1 MTRARQVSWA
11 IGGGAAVLVLAFLVD
26 FVGLRLDFMGFS
38 DAQATSRIL
47 REYGPDVVR
56 DQLALLLVM
65 AIAGASFGALGGAL
79 ALLRGW
85 QGDSRRGWLS
95 WGACAAAVAHV
106 LFVARHLVR
115 YPQLYTE
122 AFYDRGGGR
131 RAFMLALTRHTS
143 PRLFWWIGL
152 LVIILVLGSDGR
164 ARVGAA
170 AARGI
175 RYLATYLAAMA
186 PARRRVFGVTT
197 AVLVVGALAA
207 HALSPRPQRGPHPNV
222 LLIAVD
228 SLRADRVF
236 GPDARRFPAIQAL
249 AAQSARFRGAH
260 VTVPRTFPSFVTLLT
275 GRYPHHH
282 GIRHKFPSA
291 AVRARVGPTLPGTVA
306 AAGYRTAALSDYA
319 GEIFAR
325 TPLGFDVVDAPRFEM
340 HTIVALRGLQLH
352 PSALPYAAG
361 VAEALFPYVRALSD
375 RADPSL
381 LADRAIERLHDLADG
396 AAHGRPFFETVFFS
410 TPHFP
415 YAAPFPYY
423 QRYGDPLYEGRFLYE
438 KPPLSPAAVGPADAA
453 QIQAL
458 YDGAVAAVDD
468 QLARL
473 LRALHDTGAD
483 EDTIVVL
490 LADHGENLWEDPR
503 AGMGH
508 GDHLI
513 GERAVN
519 VPLLIYDPRDPRG
532 GARALVARD
541 IDAIVRDIDLAPTL
555 AALCGVSPPPTDGV
569 DLSALLYGSTVD
581 PQLPAFSETE
591 YWFVPTG
598 PGFSAD
604 ERMPYPAVTGA
615 TDLAADGDVY
625 MRPEIEPLVIA
636 AKHRAL
642 RLGRWKLVYRPTR
655 AGVSL
660 QLFDETDDPDERDD
674 VSTRYPERL
683 ALMRDRLY
691 QWMLEDPSLVRR
703 GDFVVPR

>member
-1 MTRARQVSWA
+1 
-11 IGGGAAVLVLAFLVD
+11 LVVAFLVD
-26 FVGLRLDFMGFS
+26 FLGLRLEFMGFS

-56 DQLALLLVM
+56 DQLALLGVM
-65 AIAGASFGALGGAL
+65 IAAGAVFGAVGAAL
-79 ALLRGW
+79 ATLRSGAAT
-85 QGDSRRGWLS
+85 RRRFFA
-95 WGACAAAVAHV
+95 WGAGTALITHT
-106 LFVARHLVR
+106 LLMSRHLVR

-122 AFYDRGGGR
+122 AFYDGGGLR
-131 RAFMLALTRHTS
+131 RALMLTLTRHAT
-143 PRLFWWIGL
+143 PRLFSWLAL
-152 LVIILVLGSDGR
+152 LAVIVAVGESGRARLRARAVEVVPRAWAFALRSTPRLRALGVTVCALVLG
-164 ARVGAA
+164 
-170 AARGI
+170 
-175 RYLATYLAAMA
+175 M
-186 PARRRVFGVTT
+186 
-197 AVLVVGALAA
+197 LVA
-207 HALSPRPQRGPHPNV
+207 HVLSPKPQRAAHPNV

-236 GPDARRFPAIQAL
+236 GPGAQRFSAIQAL
-249 AAQSARFRGAH
+249 AAKSVRFRAAH

-282 GIRHKFPSA
+282 GIRHMFPSA
-291 AVRARVGPTLPGTVA
+291 AERERVGSTLPRTLKS
-306 AAGYRTAALSDYA
+306 AGYHTAALSDYA

-325 TPLGFDVVDAPRFEM
+325 TPLGFDIVDAPRFDM

-361 VAEALFPYVRALSD
+361 VAESLFPYVRALSD
-375 RADPSL
+375 RADPKL
-381 LADRAIERLHDLADG
+381 LADRAIDRLHDLSGSTPYFA
-396 AAHGRPFFETVFFS
+396 TLFFS

-415 YAAPFPYY
+415 YAAPYPYY
-423 QRYGDPLYEGRFLYE
+423 ERYGDPQYEGAFLYE
-438 KPPLSPAAVGPADAA
+438 KPPLSPATVGPADAA

-468 QLARL
+468 QIARVIE
-473 LRALHDTGAD
+473 ALHDSGAD
-483 EDTIVVL
+483 ENTIVVL

-519 VPLLIYDPRDPRG
+519 VPLLIFDPRG
-532 GARALVARD
+532 GARAIVPRD
-541 IDAIVRDIDLAPTL
+541 VDAIVRDIDLAPTL
-555 AALCGVSPPPTDGV
+555 AALCGVTAPASDGV
-569 DLSALLYGSTVD
+569 DLSPTLYGGT
-581 PQLPAFSETE
+581 PPELPAFSETE

-598 PGFSAD
+598 PGFGLD

-642 RLGRWKLVYRPTR
+642 RLGRYKLVYRPTR

-660 QLFDETDDPDERDD
+660 QLFDEVDDPDERND
-674 VSTRYPERL
+674 VSGQE
-683 ALMRDRLY
+683 AEHFSLMRDRLY
-691 QWMLEDPSLVRR
+691 DWMLQDPSLVRR